1 MTKKAPGQC
10 SGALLHYAAI
20 IFPTG
25 LYCTLTCNSACKGFC
40 CSPTGIASY
49 TYLGTIV
56 SVASCA
62 NAGTDADIA
71 MNPNA
76 SRIGSNL
83 TLYPPVGWP
92 DKPIAQPPEERSTGV
107 AVSPKPSD
115 IFLIDQATAAALR
128 FLRQS
133 RSPNAPRP
141 EAKSGSATRFI

>member
-1 MTKKAPGQC
+1 MFRGSSALRGHYFPDWFILHFDMQFGVQGFLLFADWHRVVHL
-10 SGALLHYAAI
+10 SGHD
-20 IFPTG
+20 
-25 LYCTLTCNSACKGFC
+25 CFC
-40 CSPTGIASY
+40 CF
-49 TYLGTIV
+49 
-56 SVASCA
+56 CA
-62 NAGTDADIA
+62 NAGTGADIA

-92 DKPIAQPPEERSTGV
+92 DKPIAQPPAEERSTGV

-115 IFLIDQATAAALR
+115 IFLIDQATAATLR
-128 FLRQS
+128 FLRQP